1 MKRLGFLGAR
11 VLVEEMRGFWR
22 SSSLDEVE
30 EKKGDLQMK
39 RII

>member
-1 MKRLGFLGAR
+1 LRWILEAR

-22 SSSLDEVE
+22 SSLVEVE